1 MEQEMELSEYFP
13 VWDQLSGDEQS
24 RLRGAAQIRRADQGT
39 VLQGGRG
46 DCVGLV
52 LVRQG
57 RLRACSV
64 SPEGRQVTLYRLL
77 PGDICL
83 FSASCMMRSLQTEI
97 LIEAERD
104 TEFWLISPEVYR
116 QVMEES
122 APLANFTNELMAG
135 RLSEVMW
142 LMEQIMWQSMD
153 KRLATFLL
161 EESGLEESDTLTLTH
176 EQIAGHLGTARE
188 VVSRMLKYFQE
199 EGMVRLRRGA
209 VELIAP
215 EKLRQL
221 AS

>member
-1 MEQEMELSEYFP
+1 MEQEMELSAYFP
-13 VWDQLSGDEQS
+13 VWDQLSARQQN
-24 RLRGAAQIRRADQGT
+24 RLAGAAQIRKVEQGGI
-39 VLQGGRG
+39 LQEGRG
-46 DCVGLV
+46 DCLGLV
-52 LVRQG
+52 LVRRG
-57 RLRACSV
+57 RLRACSA
-64 SPEGRQVTLYRLL
+64 SPEGRQITLYRLL

-97 LIEAERD
+97 LLEAERD
-104 TEFWLISPEVYR
+104 TEFWLINPEVYR

-142 LMEQIMWQSMD
+142 LVEQIMWQSMD
-153 KRLATFLL
+153 KRLAAFLL
-161 EESGLEESDTLTLTH
+161 EEAGLEESDTLTLTH

-188 VVSRMLKYFQE
+188 VVTRMLKYFQG

-209 VELIAP
+209 VEILSR

-221 AS
+221 AG